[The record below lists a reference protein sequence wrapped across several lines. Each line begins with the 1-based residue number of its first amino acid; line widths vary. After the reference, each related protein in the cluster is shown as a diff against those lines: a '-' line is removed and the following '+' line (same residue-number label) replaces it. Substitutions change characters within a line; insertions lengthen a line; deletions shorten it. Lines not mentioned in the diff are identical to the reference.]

1 MPANIKIKIKI
12 CGITNYEDAS
22 LAIRLG
28 AHAIG
33 FIFADSPRQI
43 EPAKAK
49 AIISALPPFVKTV
62 GVFVNKDLGVINDI
76 IDSCGLDLV
85 QLHGDESP
93 EICAALMPRVVKA
106 FQLKDE
112 SSLNNLKSY
121 KDKVRAFLFDTYSKG
136 KRGGTGKVFNWD
148 LAVKGKESGVP
159 VILAGG
165 LSPSNLL
172 AAVETVKPYAIDLN
186 SGVEDRPGKK
196 SPQLLN
202 EAMKLFY

>member
-22 LAIRLG
+22 LAVRLG

-136 KRGGTGKVFNWD
+136 KRGGTGKVFNWG

>member
-1 MPANIKIKIKI
+1 MPADIKVKIKV

-22 LAIRLG
+22 LAVSLG

-33 FIFADSPRQI
+33 FIFADSPRQV

-49 AIISALPPFVKTV
+49 AIISDLPPFVKTV
-62 GVFVNKDLGVINDI
+62 GVFVNEDLGIINNI
-76 IDSCGLDLV
+76 IDFCGLDLV

-93 EICAALMPRVVKA
+93 EICEALMPRVIKA
-106 FQLKDE
+106 FQLRDE
-112 SSLNNLKSY
+112 SSLDNLKLY
-121 KDKVRAFLFDTYSKG
+121 KDKVKAFLFDTYSKG

-148 LAVKGKESGVP
+148 LAVKGKQSDIP

-172 AAVETVKPYAIDLN
+172 AAIETVKPYAIDLN
-186 SGVEDRPGKK
+186 SGIEDRPGKK

-202 EAMKLFY
+202 KAMRLFY

>member
-1 MPANIKIKIKI
+1 MPADIKVKIKV

-22 LAIRLG
+22 LAVSLG

-33 FIFADSPRQI
+33 FIFADSPRQV

-49 AIISALPPFVKTV
+49 AIISDLPPFVKTV
-62 GVFVNKDLGVINDI
+62 GVFVNEDLGIINNI

-93 EICAALMPRVVKA
+93 EICEALMPRVIKA
-106 FQLKDE
+106 FQLRDE
-112 SSLNNLKSY
+112 SSLDNLKLY
-121 KDKVRAFLFDTYSKG
+121 KDKVKAFLFDTYSKG

-148 LAVKGKESGVP
+148 LAVKGKQSDIP

-172 AAVETVKPYAIDLN
+172 AAIETVKPYAIDLN
-186 SGVEDRPGKK
+186 SGIEDRPGKK

-202 EAMKLFY
+202 KAMRLFY

>member
-1 MPANIKIKIKI
+1 MPADIKVKIKV

-22 LAIRLG
+22 LAVSLG

-33 FIFADSPRQI
+33 FIFADSPRQV

-49 AIISALPPFVKTV
+49 AIISDLPPFVKTV
-62 GVFVNKDLGVINDI
+62 GVFVNEDLGIINNI

-93 EICAALMPRVVKA
+93 EICEALMPRVIKA
-106 FQLKDE
+106 FQLRDE
-112 SSLNNLKSY
+112 SSLDNLKFY
-121 KDKVRAFLFDTYSKG
+121 KDKVKAFLFDTYSKG

-148 LAVKGKESGVP
+148 LAVKGKQSDIP

-172 AAVETVKPYAIDLN
+172 AAIETVKPYAIDLN
-186 SGVEDRPGKK
+186 SGIEDRPGKK

-202 EAMKLFY
+202 KAMRLFY